1 MWVLR
6 KSTASKLSLRRRVS
20 LLVIA
25 VILAAFAIVGP
36 LMKRAVAAGD
46 TGTWSGSTLTYNGD
60 KYTSTTAAP
69 KYKDMTTAYQFIN
82 TSPNPNIAFV
92 MYFKGD
98 AKDAQTAT
106 SAVLL
111 QYIFT
116 SPDKYSDPSPPAD
129 VTITPAGQDPSKNTS
144 TAGSAANSSST
155 QSSCN
160 AQYFGGVGW
169 IVCSVSTWI
178 ANGVDGVYQL
188 IKQFL
193 EVDTVTQS
201 DNGVYQIWQMV
212 LAVANICF
220 IIIFLIIVYSQ
231 LTSIGISNYS
241 IKDMIP
247 RLIIAAILVNFSF
260 WICQLFVDISNVL
273 GYSIESLFMGIQ
285 KSLSIKVSVGWGDL
299 TTVILSGGTIIT
311 GGLAFAA
318 TAGGSFASLGFILLG
333 ALISAGLAVL
343 VAFVILAAR
352 QAIIVI
358 LVMLSP
364 LAFVAMVLPST
375 KELFE
380 KWRKAFQTL
389 LLFFPIFAVLFGGSQ
404 LAGAAIINSQFHG
417 NINAPALIA
426 DATDGKNTSGGQIAV
441 VLIGLAVQ
449 VIPLFITPLIMQFSQ
464 GFLGRIAGM
473 ANDRKRGLVDR
484 AKNWTQSN
492 AEDFKARKLSNAAKR
507 RELQRPN
514 ETRLARALRQG
525 RPSNLGLTLDQSK
538 RNRERRI
545 KRNGEYLE
553 HRSEANE
560 IERINNPNVAAF
572 GTRTFNNNQRQ
583 RMIESHGYHEAANL
597 HRGQIDSEGTEH
609 WARQVDNSPYLRNIQ
624 RQTALNTGVANVINE
639 DLKARDELAV
649 SAMIHANQGLRSRS
663 VNTGIAKNLTSDYKA
678 SIDAASAEGHLQIQ
692 RNNQQIRQMRSETDL
707 AKKRTA
713 DIDAS
718 MSAVDQRTYDTLVNE
733 AATPQYQRLRDMKIE
748 TVANTKHA
756 QFQAGQVEA
765 AGDREYNRAFED
777 GVTTTFTDANGN
789 TRQIRSRDLRQQN
802 VATDQLKKESAS
814 IQNTLQKRADAHWAQ
829 VSRSDERVQG
839 IRLTEESANQSAK
852 LTEERWNEFT
862 ENVHEDGAN
871 AAGVFASNAFSAAAI
886 QRDHAAAEQV
896 EHAVK
901 KIKDISHSNS
911 EREFIES
918 AQGREL
924 DARARQASG
933 QKDIVQDAVEREWI
947 ESNEGKRLNE
957 DLQAASAELDVS
969 KTAEQARIEEMKTK
983 KDIENLTN
991 PDSIAAAER
1000 LHNASIVKRAQER
1013 RSAAAGTVATEEYA
1027 SEVRDGGTI
1036 TNPDGTTEKVATV
1049 AAGIL
1054 GARGESQAK
1063 AAATET
1069 MFDAFNKTVAA
1080 EKTLVSRN
1088 EPSEI
1093 LGVYI
1098 NDPDDPDYG
1107 KYVIPDA
1114 NDPDNVAKRT
1124 VALNDPN
1131 ILDEPAERIAALAGA
1146 IAGGGHHASRMKL
1159 WRRMSAIR
1167 KGAEKELK
1175 SATLSGDQARIDAAK
1190 EKVDKAKNI
1199 EQQVI
1204 SDGSQVPFGVGSQAR
1219 GKAKS
1224 GNYTD
1229 DPYDGHYDRI
1239 MSDLEPKTM
1248 ASMDPDDLRLTFE
1261 MARAGKLDKDHMK
1274 MVVDTYKAWQTDD
1287 LYKGSLK
1294 NKQSE
1299 LLDQIQAAY
1308 EGKPNPYKQPEDG
1321 GKWVDHFDDVRSWN
1335 PPIRES

>member
-111 QYIFT
+111 QYIYT

-178 ANGVDGVYQL
+178 ANGVDGIYDL

-193 EVDTVTQS
+193 EVDTITQS
-201 DNGVYQIWQMV
+201 NNGVFQIWQMV
-212 LAVANICF
+212 LGVANVAF

-273 GYSIESLFMGIQ
+273 GYSIEALFMHVTDQLG
-285 KSLSIKVSVGWGDL
+285 IKVDIPWADL
-299 TTVILSGGTIIT
+299 TTVILSGGTIAT
-311 GGLAFAA
+311 GTLAFAA
-318 TAGGSFASLGFILLG
+318 VAGGSFASLGFILLG

-352 QAIIVI
+352 QALIVVF
-358 LVMLSP
+358 VMLAP

-404 LAGAAIINSQFHG
+404 LAGAAIIKSQE
-417 NINAPALIA
+417 
-426 DATDGKNTSGGQIAV
+426 GQPNDVNHIAV
-441 VLIGLAVQ
+441 ILIGLAVQ
-449 VIPLFITPLIMQFSQ
+449 VIPLFITPLILQFSS
-464 GFLGRIAGM
+464 GLLGRIAGI

-492 AEDFKARKLSNAAKR
+492 ADDFKMRKLANAADR
-507 RELQRPN
+507 REMQRPN

-525 RPSNLGLTLDQSK
+525 RPSNLGLALDQSK
-538 RNRERRI
+538 RTRERRT
-545 KRNGEYLE
+545 KRNSETLE
-553 HRSEANE
+553 NRSLSTETA
-560 IERINNPNVAAF
+560 RINDPSTAGF
-572 GTRTFNNNQRQ
+572 GTRGFYDRQRQ
-583 RMIESHGYHEAANL
+583 RQITSHSYHETAKL
-597 HRGQIDSEGTEH
+597 HQAQIDADGERH
-609 WARQVDNSPYLRNIQ
+609 WAEHVDQTPYLRNIQ
-624 RQTALNTGVANVINE
+624 RQTALTTGVANTIAEHN
-639 DLKARDELAV
+639 KSQDEVAV
-649 SAMIHANQGLRSRS
+649 GAMIRANSHLQARAID
-663 VNTGIAKNLTSDYKA
+663 TGINKKLTADYQA
-678 SIDAASAEGHLQIQ
+678 AIDAASEEGHLKIQ
-692 RNNQQIRQMRSETDL
+692 RANPTYRSIRTETNL
-707 AKKRTA
+707 TKKRAA
-713 DIDAS
+713 DIDAGL
-718 MSAVDQRTYDTLVNE
+718 SAIEQRTYETLVDE
-733 AATPQYQRLRDMKIE
+733 ARTPQYQQIREIKRQT
-748 TVANTKHA
+748 TVDTKHA
-756 QFQAGQVEA
+756 QDLAARLEA
-765 AGDREYNRAFED
+765 EGEREYNRAFED

-789 TRQIRSRDLRQQN
+789 TRQIRSRDLQQQN
-802 VATDQLKKESAS
+802 NATEQLKKESSS
-814 IQNTLQKRADAHWAQ
+814 IQNTLQKRADAHWAEI
-829 VSRSDERVQG
+829 SRNDERIQG

-852 LTEERWNEFT
+852 LTEERWNEFI
-862 ENVHEDGAN
+862 ENVHEDGAD
-871 AAGVFASNAFSAAAI
+871 AAGVFVNNAFSAAAI

-933 QKDIVQDAVEREWI
+933 EKDIVQDAVEREWI
-947 ESNEGKRLNE
+947 KSDEGKRLNE
-957 DLQAASAELDVS
+957 DLQAASAELDAS

-983 KDIENLTN
+983 KGAEGLTD

-1000 LHNASIVKRAQER
+1000 LHAANTVKRAQER

-1027 SEVRDGGTI
+1027 GEVRNGGTI
-1036 TNPDGTTEKVATV
+1036 TNPDGTTEEVAKV

-1098 NDPDDPDYG
+1098 NDPADPDYG
-1107 KYVIPDA
+1107 KYIIPDA
-1114 NDPDNVAKRT
+1114 NDPDNIAKRT

-1274 MVVDTYKAWQTDD
+1274 MVVDTYEAWKTDD

-1294 NKQSE
+1294 KKQSE
-1299 LLDQIQAAY
+1299 LLDQIKAAY
-1308 EGKPNPYKQPEDG
+1308 EGEPNPYKQPKDG

-1335 PPIRES
+1335 PPVNNS

>member
-111 QYIFT
+111 RYVFT

-144 TAGSAANSSST
+144 TAGSAANSSSA

-449 VIPLFITPLIMQFSQ
+449 VIPLFITPLIIRFSE
-464 GFLGRIAGM
+464 GFLGRVAGM

-492 AEDFKARKLSNAAKR
+492 ADDFKMRKLANAAER
-507 RELQRPN
+507 RGQQRPN

-525 RPSNLGLTLDQSK
+525 RPSNLGLALDQSK
-538 RNRERRI
+538 RTRERRT

-553 HRSEANE
+553 NRSLSTEQA
-560 IERINNPNVAAF
+560 RINDPSTAAF
-572 GTRTFNNNQRQ
+572 GTRTFYANQRQ
-583 RMIESHGYHEAANL
+583 RMIDSHGHHELAKL
-597 HRGQIDSEGTEH
+597 HEGRIEADGERH
-609 WARQVDNSPYLRNIQ
+609 WAEHVDQTPYLRNIQ
-624 RQTALNTGVANVINE
+624 RQTALTTGVANTITEHN
-639 DLKARDELAV
+639 KSQDEVAV
-649 SAMIHANQGLRSRS
+649 GAMIRANSHLQARAID
-663 VNTGIAKNLTSDYKA
+663 TGINKKLVADYQGA
-678 SIDAASAEGHLQIQ
+678 IDAASEEGHLKIQ
-692 RNNQQIRQMRSETDL
+692 RANPTYRSIRTETSL
-707 AKKRTA
+707 TKKRAA
-713 DIDAS
+713 DIDAGL
-718 MSAVDQRTYDTLVNE
+718 SAIEQRTYETLVDE
-733 AATPQYQRLRDMKIE
+733 AATPQYQQIREIKKQTIVDTEHSQRLADKLKAE
-748 TVANTKHA
+748 GK
-756 QFQAGQVEA
+756 
-765 AGDREYNRAFED
+765 REYDRAFEE
-777 GVTTTFTDANGN
+777 GVVTTFTDANGN
-789 TRQIRSRDLRQQN
+789 TRQIRSRDLQQQN
-802 VATDQLKKESAS
+802 NATEQLKQESAS
-814 IQNTLQKRADAHWAQ
+814 ISKRLQEQANAHW
-829 VSRSDERVQG
+829 SRVGLTDARVQAL
-839 IRLTEESANQSAK
+839 RVQETEAIDDAK
-852 LTEERWNEFT
+852 LADGEWNEFH
-862 ENVHEDGAN
+862 ENVRALGAEAPGLLGDAAKRSANSIKSLDESIRATNDAVAN
-871 AAGVFASNAFSAAAI
+871 AKLEQDTNYLKSLKTDEQLRERAGGI
-886 QRDHAAAEQV
+886 
-896 EHAVK
+896 
-901 KIKDISHSNS
+901 
-911 EREFIES
+911 
-918 AQGREL
+918 G
-924 DARARQASG
+924 G
-933 QKDIVQDAVEREWI
+933 
-947 ESNEGKRLNE
+947 
-957 DLQAASAELDVS
+957 
-969 KTAEQARIEEMKTK
+969 
-983 KDIENLTN
+983 
-991 PDSIAAAER
+991 
-1000 LHNASIVKRAQER
+1000 KRAQTRIYAKAKDQVVKAALEEIKTN
-1013 RSAAAGTVATEEYA
+1013 RSLTSELTRKQLHKLMQEAEMPDGTKATVEMQQAAMYTLLQDKGNNEDAQEIRDVIA
-1027 SEVRDGGTI
+1027 SMGMLVDEDTGQYFEPQRDADGNLIRNEDGFPQIDRSKQI
-1036 TNPDGTTEKVATV
+1036 TNPDEIERRRDWQQLFLDAKSGSQHSMVTFSGTNQSEAGAGTMVDGTRDGFMRDAT
-1049 AAGIL
+1049 GGKWSPKKML
-1054 GARGESQAK
+1054 GADLDELKFLLEDLHSPDGQFAKLSDKKKAK
-1063 AAATET
+1063 ARDSIKRSILSLQENENINSNI
-1069 MFDAFNKTVAA
+1069 DD
-1080 EKTLVSRN
+1080 RN
-1088 EPSEI
+1088 RGVMNDI
-1093 LGVYI
+1093 L
-1098 NDPDDPDYG
+1098 NELDPEEFGYTDIDG
-1107 KYVIPDA
+1107 
-1114 NDPDNVAKRT
+1114 
-1124 VALNDPN
+1124 
-1131 ILDEPAERIAALAGA
+1131 
-1146 IAGGGHHASRMKL
+1146 
-1159 WRRMSAIR
+1159 RRFY
-1167 KGAEKELK
+1167 
-1175 SATLSGDQARIDAAK
+1175 
-1190 EKVDKAKNI
+1190 KVDKNNAIVPNS
-1199 EQQVI
+1199 EQAEHKDL
-1204 SDGSQVPFGVGSQAR
+1204 SDFEASIDVPGVHKP
-1219 GKAKS
+1219 GKYYKKWDLDRQLS
-1224 GNYTD
+1224 NDDTD
-1229 DPYDGHYDRI
+1229 SSPHA
-1239 MSDLEPKTM
+1239 T
-1248 ASMDPDDLRLTFE
+1248 
-1261 MARAGKLDKDHMK
+1261 
-1274 MVVDTYKAWQTDD
+1274 
-1287 LYKGSLK
+1287 
-1294 NKQSE
+1294 N
-1299 LLDQIQAAY
+1299 
-1308 EGKPNPYKQPEDG
+1308 
-1321 GKWVDHFDDVRSWN
+1321 
-1335 PPIRES
+1335 